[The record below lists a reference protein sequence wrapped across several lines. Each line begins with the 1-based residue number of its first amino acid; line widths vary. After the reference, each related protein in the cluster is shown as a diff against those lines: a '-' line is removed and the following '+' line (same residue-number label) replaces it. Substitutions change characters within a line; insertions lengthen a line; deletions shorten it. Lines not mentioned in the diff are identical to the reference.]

1 MIMRNFYILLTVFY
15 SLTFIAQQD
24 PQYNLYQFNPLVIN
38 PAYAG
43 ARDGISVAANVRNQ
57 WVGFAGA
64 PKTNVLSVHA
74 PVLNKN
80 IGLGLTVINDKMGPR
95 NMIGAQG
102 NFSYILK
109 LSSKWKL
116 SFGLSAGYNRYQ
128 FNYSELTFK
137 SMDNS
142 TAAFNN
148 VNTGALDF
156 GSGLYLKSNSF
167 FFGFSA
173 THLFAN
179 ELFKLEVEDTARMGS
194 GNLSYRLRTHNFV
207 TIGKSFVINKNL
219 VFAPT
224 LMLRSI
230 RTGGNNIDMNLNFFI
245 YNKLWLGVF
254 LRGPYGPG
262 FLFNYYA
269 TPHFKVG
276 YSFDMGLRE
285 ARMLGPSHE
294 VCIGFDFLGKKSKI
308 VSPRFL

>member
-1 MIMRNFYILLTVFY
+1 MRKIFLLLYLMIYCKY
-15 SLTFIAQQD
+15 SAQQD
-24 PQYNLYQFNPLVIN
+24 PQYNLYQFNPLIIN

-64 PKTNVLSVHA
+64 PKTNVLSVHG
-74 PVLNKN
+74 PVLNKHV
-80 IGLGLTVINDKMGPR
+80 GLGLTVINDKMGPR
-95 NMIGAQG
+95 NMIGAHG

-109 LSSKWKL
+109 LSNKWKL
-116 SFGLSAGYNRYQ
+116 SFGLSAGYNRFQ
-128 FNYSELTFK
+128 FNYSEVTFK
-137 SMDNS
+137 TMDNS

-148 VNTGALDF
+148 VNTGGLDF
-156 GSGLYLKSNSF
+156 SSGLYLKSNNF

-173 THLFAN
+173 THLFAGD
-179 ELFKLEVEDTARMGS
+179 LFEVQLKDAAHKS
-194 GNLSYRLRTHNFV
+194 DSLLSYRLRTHNFV
-207 TIGKSFVINKNL
+207 TIGKSFTINKNF

-224 LMLRSI
+224 LMLR
-230 RTGGNNIDMNLNFFI
+230 TVANGKNNLDINLNAFL

-269 TPHFKVG
+269 TPKFRVG
-276 YSFDMGLRE
+276 YSFDTGLRE

-294 VCIGFDFLGKKSKI
+294 ITIGFDFLGKKSKI